1 MDLQTEI
8 RASLDRANTA
18 SARLHRA
25 TDALNKKLTE
35 VEAALVAQSLGVSA
49 SVVIEKGEQT
59 PSLVE
64 LCFTKR
70 NKQWGLF
77 IEITTDVLAF
87 ESTLAPIVNAS
98 REHRL
103 AAVRA
108 LPELI
113 AQLATAAEA
122 QLASVQAA
130 TVTASNILDAL
141 LDANDEEIP
150 F

>member
-64 LCFTKR
+64 L
-70 NKQWGLF
+70 
-77 IEITTDVLAF
+77 
-87 ESTLAPIVNAS
+87 
-98 REHRL
+98 
-103 AAVRA
+103 
-108 LPELI
+108 
-113 AQLATAAEA
+113 
-122 QLASVQAA
+122 
-130 TVTASNILDAL
+130 
-141 LDANDEEIP
+141 
-150 F
+150 